1 MDNSM
6 KKIVNVIVRT
16 MLVVVSLIIVLI
28 LVVVIYIQQP
38 KFGQTPDGERW
49 ERIKKSSNYKNG
61 SFQNRSH
68 TPDLTEGVS
77 YYAVMKEFLFI
88 EKKRVKPSDTI
99 PSTKTN
105 LLNLDPE
112 QNILVW
118 FGHSSYFMQLDGKR
132 ILVDPVLSGAASPLA
147 FTTRAFL
154 GTDAYTV
161 DDIPEIDY
169 LFISHDH
176 WDHTDHETLLL
187 LRQKIKRVIC
197 GLGTGEHFERWG
209 YDKRIITE
217 EDWDTKILLD
227 SGFIAHTTTAR
238 HFSGRGL
245 QRNKALWTSFVLQTP
260 SFQIFIGGDSGY
272 DTHFAEIGNKFSQFD
287 LVILE
292 NGQYDKSWKYIHMM
306 PEEVLLAARDLNAKR
321 LFPVHSAKFALANH
335 AWDEPLVKITEF
347 NRGVNLPLVTPIIGE
362 LVNMND
368 STQAFSNWWVDIR

>member
-1 MDNSM
+1 
-6 KKIVNVIVRT
+6 
-16 MLVVVSLIIVLI
+16 MLVVVSLIVVLAI
-28 LVVVIYIQQP
+28 AVIIYIQQP
-38 KFGQTPDGERW
+38 KFGQTPKGERL
-49 ERIKKSSNYKNG
+49 ERVRKSPNYKDG

-77 YYAVMKEFLFI
+77 YYAVLKEFLFA
-88 EKKRVKPSDTI
+88 EKKRVKPLDTI

-105 LLNLDPE
+105 LLDLDPE

-197 GLGTGEHFERWG
+197 GLGTGEHFQHWG
-209 YDKRIITE
+209 YDKSIITE

-272 DTHFAEIGNKFSQFD
+272 DTHFAEIGNKFGQFD

>member
-1 MDNSM
+1 
-6 KKIVNVIVRT
+6 
-16 MLVVVSLIIVLI
+16 MLVVISLIVALA

-38 KFGQTPDGERW
+38 KFGQTPRGERL
-49 ERIKKSSNYKNG
+49 ERVRKSPNYTNG

-77 YYAVMKEFLFI
+77 YYAVLKEFLFT
-88 EKKRVKPSDTI
+88 EKKRVKPTDTI
-99 PSTKTN
+99 PSTKTD
-105 LLNLDPE
+105 LLNLDPKM
-112 QNILVW
+112 NILVW

-147 FTTRAFL
+147 FTTQAFL
-154 GTDAYTV
+154 GTDPYSVA
-161 DDIPEIDY
+161 DIPEIDY

-187 LRQKIKRVIC
+187 LKPKIKKVIC
-197 GLGTGEHFERWG
+197 GLGTGQHFEHWG
-209 YDKRIITE
+209 YDKSIITE

-227 SGFIAHTTTAR
+227 SGFTAHTTTAR
-238 HFSGRGL
+238 HFSGRGF
-245 QRNKALWTSFVLQTP
+245 QRNKALWTSFILQTP

-272 DTHFAEIGNKFSQFD
+272 DFHFAEIGNTFGTFD

-306 PEEVLLAARDLNAKR
+306 PEEVLQAAVDLNAKR
-321 LFPVHSAKFALANH
+321 LFPVHSSKFALANH

-347 NRGVNLPLVTPIIGE
+347 NRKVNLPLVTPIIGE
-362 LVNMND
+362 LVNLND
-368 STQAFSNWWVDIR
+368 STQTFSNWWVDIR

>member
-1 MDNSM
+1 
-6 KKIVNVIVRT
+6 
-16 MLVVVSLIIVLI
+16 MLVVVSLIVVLTI
-28 LVVVIYIQQP
+28 AVVIYTQQP
-38 KFGQTPDGERW
+38 KFGQTPNGERL
-49 ERIKKSSNYKNG
+49 ERVRKSPNYKDG

-77 YYAVMKEFLFI
+77 YYAVLKEFLFA
-88 EKKRVKPSDTI
+88 EKKRVKPLDTI

-105 LLNLDPE
+105 LLDLDPE

-197 GLGTGEHFERWG
+197 GLGTGEHFQHWG
-209 YDKRIITE
+209 YDKSIITE

>member
-1 MDNSM
+1 
-6 KKIVNVIVRT
+6 
-16 MLVVVSLIIVLI
+16 MLVVVSLIVVLAI
-28 LVVVIYIQQP
+28 AVVIYIQQP
-38 KFGQTPDGERW
+38 KFGQTPKGERL
-49 ERIKKSSNYKNG
+49 ERVRKSPNYKDG

-77 YYAVMKEFLFI
+77 YYAVLKEFLFA
-88 EKKRVKPSDTI
+88 EKKRVKPLDTI

-105 LLNLDPE
+105 LLDLDPE

-197 GLGTGEHFERWG
+197 GLGTGEHFQHWG
-209 YDKRIITE
+209 YDKSIITE
-217 EDWDTKILLD
+217 EDW
-227 SGFIAHTTTAR
+227 
-238 HFSGRGL
+238 
-245 QRNKALWTSFVLQTP
+245 
-260 SFQIFIGGDSGY
+260 GY
-272 DTHFAEIGNKFSQFD
+272 KNS
-287 LVILE
+287 
-292 NGQYDKSWKYIHMM
+292 S
-306 PEEVLLAARDLNAKR
+306 R
-321 LFPVHSAKFALANH
+321 
-335 AWDEPLVKITEF
+335 
-347 NRGVNLPLVTPIIGE
+347 
-362 LVNMND
+362 
-368 STQAFSNWWVDIR
+368 